1 MPELPEVEN
10 VRRCLEKSILGTRLL
25 GCVEHFPG
33 ILVKG
38 GISPKKVFPTDVTGL
53 HRHGKYL
60 QIDLENGRQLVVHF
74 RMTGC
79 FYFRAPTDPLHP
91 HTHVEFPLNSGELLA
106 YRDPRRFGRLWLID
120 ETVQLPMHGLGPDAL
135 TIPEGEFLERVG
147 KHNRMIKPLLLDQTV
162 LAGIGN
168 IYADESLFLAG
179 IHPQTSSNRLRKS
192 RLSELWR
199 ATKTILERAI
209 ETGGSSI
216 SDYVSPEGIAGS
228 YQNEHGVY
236 DREGQPCPCCGDPIK
251 RIVVG
256 QRGTHFCPR
265 CQKRR

>member
-10 VRRCLEKSILGTRLL
+10 VRRCLEKTLLGAQLL

-33 ILVKG
+33 VLIWG
-38 GISPKKVFPTDVTGL
+38 TASPRRFFPTSVTAL
-53 HRHGKYL
+53 RRHGKFL
-60 QIDLENGRQLVVHF
+60 QIDLEKGHQLVVHF

-79 FYFRAPTDPLHP
+79 FYFRTKKDPLHP
-91 HTHVEFPLNSGELLA
+91 HTHVEFRLASGGCLS
-106 YRDPRRFGRLWLID
+106 YRDPRRFGRLWLITST
-120 ETVQLPMHGLGPDAL
+120 EESPVRGLGPDAL
-135 TIPEGEFLERVG
+135 TISEEEFLERIG
-147 KHNRMIKPLLLDQTV
+147 SHHRMIKPLLLDQQV

-168 IYADESLFLAG
+168 IYADESLFRTG
-179 IHPQTSSNRLRKS
+179 IHPQASSGHLKTN

-199 ATKTILERAI
+199 AIRSILARAI

-228 YQNEHGVY
+228 FQDEHGVY
-236 DREGQPCPCCGDPIK
+236 GREGQPCSHCGTTIQ
-251 RIVVG
+251 RIVVA

-265 CQKRR
+265 CQRRR

>member
-10 VRRCLEKSILGTRLL
+10 VRRCLEPTLL
-25 GCVEHFPG
+25 GVRILRVVEHFPG
-33 ILVKG
+33 VLIPGEGEPRKF
-38 GISPKKVFPTDVTGL
+38 FPSRVTSL
-53 HRHGKYL
+53 DRHGKYL
-60 QIDLENGRQLVVHF
+60 QIRLEKGRQLVVHF

-79 FYFRAPTDPLHP
+79 FYFHAPSDLLHP
-91 HTHVEFPLNSGELLA
+91 HTHVEFALASGVALA

-120 ETVQLPMHGLGPDAL
+120 GTDSPPTSGLGPDAL
-135 TIPEGEFLERVG
+135 TISEEEFLDRIG
-147 KHNRMIKPLLLDQTV
+147 TRNRMIKPLLMDQGV

-168 IYADESLFLAG
+168 IYADESLFQAG
-179 IHPQTSSNRLRKS
+179 IHPQTSTHRLRKS
-192 RLSELWR
+192 RLSDLWR
-199 ATKTILERAI
+199 AMKSILECAI
-209 ETGGSSI
+209 EKGGSSI

-236 DREGQPCPCCGDPIK
+236 DREGKPCPHCGTPIR
-251 RIVVG
+251 RIVVA